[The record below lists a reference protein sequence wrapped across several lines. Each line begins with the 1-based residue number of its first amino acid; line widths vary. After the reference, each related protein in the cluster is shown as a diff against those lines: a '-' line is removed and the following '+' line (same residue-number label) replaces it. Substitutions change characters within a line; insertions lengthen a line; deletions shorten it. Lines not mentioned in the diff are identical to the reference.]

1 MQAFN
6 CIAAGPGKSKINRDP
21 FTRFINRLY
30 STSCSIS
37 SDKTILERSFLITIH
52 RPSCVIESDPSFKS
66 EYLGQRYRFVPQ
78 NLNFRGG
85 LELFRVNGEVWIG
98 TYPRLW
104 WSKCRGSIKGNR
116 IDWLNARRISRKH
129 A

>member
-6 CIAAGPGKSKINRDP
+6 CIADKSGRRGKSKINRDP

-52 RPSCVIESDPSFKS
+52 RQLRYRIRSFKN
-66 EYLGQRYRFVPQ
+66 EYLGQRS
-78 NLNFRGG
+78 FRTAEF
-85 LELFRVNGEVWIG
+85 ELSRWIRVISGEVWIG
-98 TYPRLW
+98 TYPRVW
-104 WSKCRGSIKGNR
+104 WSKCTGSIKGNR